1 MLFLSIFD
9 FWDNAVS
16 GVGGAIFDGLR
27 SLCYWLDT
35 TIYNLIIYVY
45 NWFLML
51 CNGRLLNSN
60 IDGENI
66 IKTVTDRFSF
76 ILGIFMF
83 FVVATSFIRM
93 ILEPDKVT
101 DKEMGMGAVVK
112 KVILVVVML
121 GLSNTAFD
129 LLYDFQSILLGNNK
143 SGTNVIQNLLST
155 RIVKSQDF
163 GAVLSANM
171 LTSFYHVNEDLPGFN
186 TGDADFVDCNNYSII
201 LQNQILNNYS
211 FEFGYNCLNMRT
223 TSTLVNSGGMEQE
236 VYVMKFM
243 SIESVIVGCF
253 ILYMLFMYCIK
264 VGIRMVQLA
273 FLEILAPMAIISY
286 LSPKKDTMFS
296 KWGKIYVSTYI
307 DVFIRVA
314 IINLV
319 VYLITIILDGLYS
332 ENSTFWTT
340 VNASNDTTRVFMVVI
355 MILALLT
362 FAKRAPELLKEILPK
377 GGPGSIGYGVSTK
390 DMVGLGNLAGGITG
404 AIGGFAGGLA
414 AGSVGGAVF
423 GLLRGGVG
431 GLGNKDLKGVG
442 KTLTTGFKGQRD
454 ASKKMA
460 DIRANGGSF
469 WGAKSA
475 QLATAFGQ
483 RTAYEDME
491 LAYAKDQEF
500 ADTWKNIKSVAD
512 SEVDKHLS
520 NYDVNYTDDDGR
532 GQIMSLQQMSEII
545 NGNVSGYSES
555 DVAAFRNM
563 YMRAHDAARD
573 NIIAHGETIDDGIV
587 TITYGD
593 DIEVAD
599 EAARFKKH
607 DQISALETALR
618 TSGHV
623 GNSGNVTADLKKAG
637 EYHQKR
643 VYDKVNDKSYQR
655 AKANSGK

>member
-1 MLFLSIFD
+1 ME
-9 FWDNAVS
+9 FWSNPIAGIGS
-16 GVGGAIFDGLR
+16 AALDGLR
-27 SLCYWLDT
+27 TLCYWLDT
-35 TIYNLIIYVY
+35 MLYKLIIYLY
-45 NWFLML
+45 NLFEKL
-51 CNGRLLNSN
+51 CNGEILSSDIVETISSRVGL
-60 IDGENI
+60 
-66 IKTVTDRFSF
+66 
-76 ILGIFMF
+76 ILGVFMF
-83 FVVATSFIRM
+83 FMVAISFIRM
-93 ILEPDKVT
+93 ILDPDKIN
-101 DKEMGMGAVVK
+101 DKEIGAGSIIK

-121 GLSNTAFD
+121 GVSSTVFELS
-129 LLYDFQSILLGNNK
+129 YDVQKVILGNN
-143 SGTNVIQNLLST
+143 STGSNVIQNFFLPYKVDT
-155 RIVKSQDF
+155 MNF
-163 GAVLSANM
+163 GPVLSQQ
-171 LTSFYHVNEDLPGFN
+171 LLLSFYHVDYDLQEQNSDNQEFN
-186 TGDADFVDCNNYSII
+186 VCIDYQNA
-201 LQNQILNNYS
+201 LRNQILIS
-211 FEFGYNCLNMRT
+211 KEFSLGYNCLNDKFKSSYT
-223 TSTLVNSGGMEQE
+223 IYKDGNAKE
-236 VYVMKFM
+236 YVMKFEH
-243 SIESVIVGCF
+243 ILSVVAGAIIV
-253 ILYMLFMYCIK
+253 YMLFIYCIN

-273 FLEILAPMAIISY
+273 FLQIISPMAIISY
-286 LSPKKDTMFS
+286 LAPSKDSMFS
-296 KWGKIYVSTYI
+296 KWGKIYISTYI

-314 IINLV
+314 IINLI
-319 VYLITIILDGLYS
+319 VYIIALIMDDWNTMTGV
-332 ENSTFWTT
+332 FWTSMNT
-340 VNASNDTTRVFMVVI
+340 EQGSFTQGFI
-355 MILALLT
+355 GIIIIIALLS

-607 DQISALETALR
+607 DQISALETTLR